1 MNNFGQ
7 IVFIFC
13 FVQYLSSYSIT
24 LLLGWGEHDDYRCK
38 LCYEHFGVFL
48 QLETMTWKH
57 KATSGFM
64 IERNQG
70 NIFLTFNKM
79 SIVVCTYCDL
89 ALPIRK
95 CMWVQRLTKKSLAF
109 LFVSWQE
116 NWDKN
121 DNAIQENIS
130 CRCQINFQCCRIS
143 NHFCINVIF
152 LHNIFPQ
159 KNLCLST
166 TNVGS

>member
-13 FVQYLSSYSIT
+13 FVQYLSSYSMT
-24 LLLGWGEHDDYRCK
+24 LLLRWGEHDDYKCK

-57 KATSGFM
+57 KATTGFM

-79 SIVVCTYCDL
+79 SIVVCTYWDL

-95 CMWVQRLTKKSLAF
+95 CMWVQRFTKKSLTF

-121 DNAIQENIS
+121 ENVIQENIN
-130 CRCQINFQCCRIS
+130 CKCQINFQCCRIS
-143 NHFCINVIF
+143 NHF
-152 LHNIFPQ
+152 
-159 KNLCLST
+159 S
-166 TNVGS
+166 SM